1 MWTWIK
7 LAASSIGNFLLPFVK
22 IFLSSL
28 GPVVAKA
35 AMAAVTTTAESLKG
49 ATGAEK
55 RDAAYKLIV
64 DELKQQGVTVAESMI
79 NAAIEAAVQKL
90 KSSSS

>member
-7 LAASSIGNFLLPFVK
+7 AAMSAVADFLLPFVK
-22 IFLSSL
+22 IFLSSI

-64 DELKQQGVTVAESMI
+64 GELKQQGVTVAESMI